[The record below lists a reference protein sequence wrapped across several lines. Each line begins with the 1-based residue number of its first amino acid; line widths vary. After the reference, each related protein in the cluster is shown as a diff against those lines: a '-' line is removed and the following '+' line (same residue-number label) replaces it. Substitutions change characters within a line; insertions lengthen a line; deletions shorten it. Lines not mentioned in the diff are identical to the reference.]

1 MVHVPDDA
9 DASLLLYLYQSPLRI
24 VITNQAGDV
33 ELMTPVAAQLLMPL
47 TTNARLDNLWDVLRP
62 HLPQLPDL
70 LAQTDSDTLC
80 DELQFNVPWGRET
93 RTMSLNL
100 HRIGVDKMM
109 ASVADVTEQVRRQ
122 QQELSA
128 VGQVLADH
136 ALMLRRTHKD
146 MRDVLDGLPS
156 LVSCWDRTLR
166 NRFANKSFVDG
177 CGLTPEALHGR
188 KMDEVLDAERLNREA
203 AYVQAVLRGEQ
214 QTFERMVEGDGAE
227 DRRFFLVHL
236 LPDMDE
242 GEVRGFYEMAHDISS
257 PRKLQLALTA
267 REALLN
273 TAGRLANVGGWAI
286 DLRTGSVYWSRQ
298 IYALADLPDDYT
310 PSLNSMAELLAPAD
324 RPVLELALQ
333 RAVTH
338 GDSWDLELPMT
349 TANGRY
355 IWAHVIGEVEF
366 ENQHPV
372 RIVGAVQDIT
382 ARREAEQRIEILANQ
397 DEVTGLANRSLLL
410 KSIET
415 AIHTGGT
422 AGRRLA
428 LLSVQVEPI
437 RHLTQVMGF
446 GAGDALAMA
455 VANRLSALTAP
466 GDTLARLSNEEFAI
480 LLGPDSLVGDTS
492 SFDRA
497 QAVLTELARPER
509 IGAVEVV
516 PVARVGVA
524 TYPSDADGGG
534 ALLQAAQTARTEM
547 TSDARPVARFTDQTR
562 ACALRRLAIE
572 SGLRRAVERG
582 EVSLQYQ
589 FQADLHTGE
598 PVAAEVLLRWH
609 SRELGEVDP
618 ADFLPIAQHTGL
630 VVMLGEWQRRTA
642 FAQWHQSHQAGMQP
656 LRVSLNL
663 SALELQQPDIVD
675 NILSDLKA
683 HQLEP
688 SQLALEVSE
697 QALVTGSSE
706 MVQRLAQLRALGT
719 EILLDDFGSGYSNL
733 SLLRRLPVDVV
744 KVHRSCVPDVTAATG
759 DVSLT
764 RAIINMAHSLQIKV
778 LAECVETPGQL
789 TLLIANGCD
798 RMQGPMFGAN
808 VDGTTLGP
816 TRNQLRLP
824 EHFVKRQRAR
834 TLLLVDDEPNIV
846 SALMRLFRREGYRV
860 VTASSGAEGL
870 QRMAEYEVDVVI
882 SDQRMPGMTGVEFL
896 RRAKELYPDTVRMV
910 LSGYTELQSIT
921 DAVNEGAIYRFLTKP
936 WDDGLLLVHVRE
948 AFRHKGMADENKRLS
963 HEVVSANEALAKVNE
978 RLGVVLNS
986 QQSQID
992 RERTR
997 ADVARD
1003 IVDLLPVPALGIDPQ
1018 GTVVLLNAEAQSVLG
1033 PNTQWLGETVHR
1045 VLKVDMADLTARV
1058 DAGAAPF
1065 NLTVAGRP
1073 FQLRARFM
1081 GNDAARGVLVV
1092 LQDRSPSQAS
1102 A

>member
-24 VITNQAGDV
+24 VITNGLGDV

-47 TTNARLDNLWDVLRP
+47 TPNARLDNLWEVLRP
-62 HLPQLPDL
+62 HVPHLPELLKHPDG
-70 LAQTDSDTLC
+70 DTLC
-80 DELQFNVPWGRET
+80 DGLQFSVPWGRET
-93 RTMSLNL
+93 RTMALHL
-100 HRIGVDKMM
+100 HRIGPDKLM
-109 ASVADVTEQVRRQ
+109 ASVADVTEQVRKQ

-128 VGQVLADH
+128 VGQVLAEH
-136 ALMLRRTHKD
+136 AIQLRRTHKD
-146 MRDVLDGLPS
+146 MREVLDGLPS
-156 LVSCWDRTLR
+156 LVSCWDRRLT
-166 NRFANKSFVDG
+166 NRFANKAFADG
-177 CGLTPEALHGR
+177 YGLTPETLHGR
-188 KMDEVLDAERLNREA
+188 AIAEVVNAEQLRREA
-203 AYVQAVLRGEQ
+203 TYFDAVLRGEQ
-214 QTFERMVEGDGAE
+214 QTFERMVASDGSE
-227 DRRFFLVHL
+227 DKRFYLVHL
-236 LPDMDE
+236 LPDMDDDQ
-242 GEVRGFYEMAHDISS
+242 VRGFYEMAHDISS

-298 IYALADLPDDYT
+298 IYALADLPDDYL
-310 PSLNSMAELLAPAD
+310 PSLNSMAALLAPND
-324 RPVLELALQ
+324 RPALDNALQ
-333 RAVTH
+333 RAITQ
-338 GDSWDLELPMT
+338 GQGWDLELPMI

-366 ENQHPV
+366 ENQQPV

-382 ARREAEQRIEILANQ
+382 ARRQAEQRIEILANQ

-415 AIHTGGT
+415 AIH
-422 AGRRLA
+422 ANESSPCPLA
-428 LLSVQVEPI
+428 LLSVEVEPI

-455 VANRLSALTAP
+455 VANRLTALVGP
-466 GDTLARLSNEEFAI
+466 GDTVARLSSEEFAV
-480 LLGPDSLVGDTS
+480 LLGPSSLANDATGGE
-492 SFDRA
+492 RA
-497 QAVLTELARPER
+497 QAVLAELARPER
-509 IGAVEVV
+509 VGAVEVV
-516 PVARVGVA
+516 PGARIGVA
-524 TYPSDADGGG
+524 TYPGDAAGGG
-534 ALLQAAQTARTEM
+534 TLLQAAQTARTET
-547 TSDARPVARFTDQTR
+547 TSDTRPVAHFTDQTR
-562 ACALRRLAIE
+562 SQALRRLAIE

-582 EVSLQYQ
+582 EMGLQYQ

-598 PVAAEVLLRWH
+598 PLAVEALLRWH
-609 SRELGEVDP
+609 SSDLGEVSP
-618 ADFLPIAQHTGL
+618 AEFMPIAHQTGL
-630 VVMLGEWQRRTA
+630 VVMLGEWQRQAA
-642 FAQWHQSHQAGMQP
+642 FAQLRQSLFEGMAP

-675 NILSDLKA
+675 NLVGDLKA
-683 HQLEP
+683 QQLEP
-688 SQLALEVSE
+688 HQLALEVSE

-719 EILLDDFGSGYSNL
+719 EIVLGDFGSGYSNL
-733 SLLRRLPVDVV
+733 SLLRSLPVDLV

-764 RAIINMAHSLQIKV
+764 RAIINMAHSLQMKV
-778 LAECVETPGQL
+778 LAEGVETPGQL
-789 TLLIANGCD
+789 TLLVANGCD
-798 RMQGPMFGAN
+798 RMQGPMLSAS
-808 VDGTTLGP
+808 VEAAEL
-816 TRNQLRLP
+816 TRVRNGLCLP
-824 EHFVKRQRAR
+824 AHYVKRERAR
-834 TLLLVDDEPNIV
+834 TLLLVDDEPSIV

-860 VTASSGAEGL
+860 ITAASGAEGL

-936 WDDGLLLVHVRE
+936 WDDALLLVHVRE

-978 RLGVVLNS
+978 RLGLVLTS

-992 RERTR
+992 RERLR

-1003 IVDLLPVPALGIDPQ
+1003 IVDLLPVPALGIDPE
-1018 GTVVLLNAEAQSVLG
+1018 GTVVMLNAEAQTVLG
-1033 PNTQWLGETVHR
+1033 QECQWLGASVNQ
-1045 VLKVDMADLTARV
+1045 VLQVGMSDLCRNL
-1058 DAGAAPF
+1058 DDPAAPLA
-1065 NLTVAGRP
+1065 LTIAGRS
-1073 FQLRARFM
+1073 FQVRTRSM
-1081 GNDAARGVLVV
+1081 GNDVARGVLVV
-1092 LQDRSPSQAS
+1092 LQDRSHCEA
-1102 A
+1102 AA